1 MTIIHFLPAFL
12 LAASQTPA
20 APHPALPVHA
30 GGRVAPAED
39 GALAFGWPGV
49 YFEGRFR
56 GTGVEV
62 AVESGT
68 EFMRVLVD
76 GEEKA
81 LLRRPGSARLAL
93 RGLRAGEHVVR
104 LEKQTESQTGGGRF
118 IGFRAL
124 DGGVPLPPRPR
135 ERQIEFIG
143 DSYTVGYG
151 NTSPGRTC
159 TEREVHDRTDTQRAF
174 GPLLANRLNAD
185 YRIHAYSGFGIVR
198 NYAGGRPGESLP
210 VIYSRLVPDN
220 PQKTEAAPG
229 AWRPQL
235 IVVNLGTNDFS
246 TPLKAGEPWRT
257 QEDLRRSYRTRYIA
271 FARELMERQPQ
282 ARLILMGS
290 DAFIDEVRQVAAAIG
305 KAGGREVRA
314 LRFGELEN
322 TGCNY
327 HPSMKDHE
335 ALAALLEQAL
345 RGEADLWSRA
355 PNAPALS
362 PAP

>member
-1 MTIIHFLPAFL
+1 MTISHFLPAFL
-12 LAASQTPA
+12 LAASQAPA
-20 APHPALPVHA
+20 ASEAPLPVHV
-30 GGRVAPAED
+30 GGRVAPAAD

-81 LLRRPGSARLAL
+81 LLRRPGSGRLAL
-93 RGLRAGEHVVR
+93 RGLSPGEHVVR

-118 IGFRAL
+118 IGFYAL
-124 DGGVPLPPRPR
+124 EGSAPLPVGQRS
-135 ERQIEFIG
+135 RQIEYIG

-151 NTSPGRTC
+151 NISPGRTC
-159 TEREVHDRTDTQRAF
+159 TPEEVHDRTDTQRAF

-210 VIYSRLVPDN
+210 VIYPRLVPDN
-220 PQKTEAAPG
+220 PSALEG
-229 AWRPQL
+229 DRRAWRPQL

-246 TPLKAGEPWRT
+246 TPLKAGEPWAS
-257 QEDLRRSYRTRYIA
+257 QEELRRAYRTRYTA
-271 FARELMERQPQ
+271 FARELMARQPQ

-290 DAFIDEVRQVAAAIG
+290 DAFIEDVRSVAAVLG
-305 KAGGREVRA
+305 KAGGRPVLA

-327 HPSMKDHE
+327 HPSLKDHQ
-335 ALAALLEQAL
+335 ALAALIEEAL
-345 RGEADLWSRA
+345 RRDPDLWSR
-355 PNAPALS
+355 S
-362 PAP
+362 R